1 MKEAA
6 KEKVKYFLLGIL
18 FALVCMG
25 IVLAVRFWP
34 RQQYAV
40 QAHIF
45 YQGAAYVRESADT
58 YSFSALKDGLNWD
71 GTVLYLVEGNQSC
84 TENYQTNVET
94 YLGGQLFV
102 EADGTGEAIYLRPY
116 QNGGWDTDTL
126 IRLERRER

>member
-1 MKEAA
+1 MKESVI
-6 KEKVKYFLLGIL
+6 EKLKYFLLGVL
-18 FALVCMG
+18 FALICGG
-25 IVLAVRFWP
+25 IVLAVLFWP

-45 YQGAAYVRESADT
+45 YQGAAYVQESADT

-102 EADGTGEAIYLRPY
+102 EADGTGETLYLRPY